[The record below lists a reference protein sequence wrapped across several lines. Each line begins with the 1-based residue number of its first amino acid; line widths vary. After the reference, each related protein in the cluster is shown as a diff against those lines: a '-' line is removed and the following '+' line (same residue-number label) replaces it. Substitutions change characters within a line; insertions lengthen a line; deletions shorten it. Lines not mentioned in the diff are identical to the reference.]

1 MASAAQ
7 EHRDAR
13 PHPVPG
19 LDSTL
24 LELLP
29 AAVYLCDADG
39 VILRFNRKAA
49 LLWGRTPRP
58 GDPAERYSGAPR
70 LFWPDGRP
78 LPHAE
83 TPIAA
88 VLRTGTPA
96 RDIEIVIERS
106 DGERR
111 RVLANIEP
119 IRAASG
125 AIVGALNC
133 FQDITALRQA
143 EERIEAART
152 EEARRLREL
161 LEALPVAV
169 YTTDA
174 AGQITFYNQAAI
186 DLAGQRPELGQQ
198 WCVTWRLYHP
208 DGAPMPHAE
217 CPMAIA
223 LKENRPIRGAEA
235 VAERPDGTRVPIM
248 PFPTP
253 LCDASG
259 ALVGGVNMLVDLGA
273 AKRAEAALRDS
284 EHRLRELN
292 ESLEQQAEE
301 RARQLAAS
309 RAQLQAFFD
318 VSPDWLTLQRA
329 TPDGKFVFADLNPTC
344 EAAYGLTRDQVV
356 GHTVEE
362 VLGHEAAQL
371 PLYHLRECLRT
382 GEPQRYIAQRRMA
395 GRTRTIDVVFVP
407 VPGQSEN
414 GERLIITTARDI
426 TERQELEAQLHQAQ
440 KMEVLGQLTG
450 GVAHDFNNLL
460 TAITGNLELLERRVK
475 TDFATVKLVHAAQRA
490 AERGAKLTE
499 QLLAFSR
506 RQHLRPQP
514 VDINAVVRG
523 MSDLLARTI
532 GPNISVHTAL
542 AADLWPALI
551 DATQIEIAL
560 LNLVVNAR
568 DAMPVGGSVLI
579 ETRNLRSGVD
589 PLPVE
594 IAGHDC
600 LMLAVRDTGTGMS
613 EEVRA
618 HAVEPFFTTK
628 EVGKGSGLGL
638 SQVYGVAKQSGGTL
652 AIDSAP
658 GCGTTV
664 RLYLPRAA
672 GMAANAAESATEG
685 DKAER
690 RGRILVVDDD
700 ADVREIAAQ
709 MLRQAGYAVTEA
721 ERGHA
726 ALEMLARGE
735 SCDLIVIDMIM
746 PELNGLD
753 TVRRARER
761 WPGVRALLM
770 TGYTDTAVHAELVE
784 AGPILKK
791 PFRLAELADAVERA
805 LCSRTDAAAANVVPL
820 RNRR

>member
-7 EHRDAR
+7 GQRDAR
-13 PHPVPG
+13 PQSVPG
-19 LDSTL
+19 PDSTL

-49 LLWGRTPRP
+49 LLWGRTPQP

-83 TPIAA
+83 APIAE
-88 VLRTGTPA
+88 VLRTGVPA
-96 RDIEIVIERS
+96 RDVEILIERP

-133 FQDITALRQA
+133 FQDITALRETEQ
-143 EERIEAART
+143 RIEAARN
-152 EEARRLREL
+152 EEARRLRAL
-161 LEALPVAV
+161 LDALPVAV

-174 AGQITFYNQAAI
+174 AGRVTFYNQAAT
-186 DLAGQRPELGQQ
+186 DLAGRRPELGQE

-208 DGAPMPHAE
+208 NGAPMPHAE

-223 LKENRPIRGAEA
+223 LKENRPIRGMEA

-253 LCDASG
+253 LRDASG

-284 EHRLRELN
+284 ERRLRELN

-329 TPDGKFVFADLNPTC
+329 TLDGKFVYADLNPTC
-344 EAAYGLTRDQVV
+344 EAAYGLTRDQVI
-356 GHTVEE
+356 GRTVEE
-362 VLGHEAAQL
+362 VLGPEAARL
-371 PLYHLRECLRT
+371 PLHHLRECLRT
-382 GEPQRYIAQRRMA
+382 GEPQRYIAERTMA

-407 VPGQSEN
+407 VPGRGEN
-414 GERLIITTARDI
+414 GERFIITTARDI

-460 TAITGNLELLERRVK
+460 TAITGNLELLEGRVE
-475 TDFATVKLVHAAQRA
+475 TDLKSAKLVHAAQRA

-523 MSDLLARTI
+523 MSDLLQRTI
-532 GPNISVHTAL
+532 GPNLSVNTAL
-542 AADLWPALI
+542 AADLWPALV

-560 LNLVVNAR
+560 LNLVINAR

-579 ETRNLRSGVD
+579 ETRNLESGVD

-618 HAVEPFFTTK
+618 RAIEPFFTTK
-628 EVGKGSGLGL
+628 EVGRGSGLGL
-638 SQVYGVAKQSGGTL
+638 SQVYGVARQSGGTL

-658 GCGTTV
+658 GRGTTV
-664 RLYLPRAA
+664 RLYLPRAV
-672 GMAANAAESATEG
+672 GLPANAAASARAG
-685 DKAER
+685 DKAEQ
-690 RGRILVVDDD
+690 RGHILVVDDD
-700 ADVREIAAQ
+700 ADVREIAVQ
-709 MLRQAGYAVTEA
+709 MLRQAGYGVDEA
-721 ERGHA
+721 ENGHV

-735 SCDLIVIDMIM
+735 SCDLILIDMIM
-746 PELNGLD
+746 PGLNGLD
-753 TVRRARER
+753 TVRHARMR
-761 WPGVRALLM
+761 RPGIRALFM
-770 TGYTDTAVHAELVE
+770 TGYTDTAMHAEL
-784 AGPILKK
+784 AASGPVIKK
-791 PFRLAELADAVERA
+791 PFRLAELADAVEHA
-805 LCSRTDAAAANVVPL
+805 LGGRGDGAANVVPL
-820 RNRR
+820 RQRR